1 MLSLKNRGTGCI
13 LGIGLLACA
22 LIAPVHAQQNQSQLA
37 QNSGQN
43 YQKPVG
49 TLQVTGTI
57 EKFTISANRADV
69 MDTLKLIF
77 EQAEKQFVPVG
88 NLTGTVTLRLTEQPL
103 VTTLEAV
110 CKQTFLRFRFDA
122 NSGIFYIERN
132 EPAVRDA
139 IQRLRQLDTEL
150 RNQLRL
156 LGLSLPS
163 EAYLGMQNG
172 VQNSMLNSQGTVA
185 GRVGNGFSGGNAQ
198 SAVNPNLRVFNP
210 ADSVKALGTPPA
222 INPGLRSKSVGGEP
236 NQEGVGLDNYTAFLR
251 QNNLVYFAAKE
262 KPTPVYDILQQFG
275 LQAGVPVLIDPGVP
289 KGSKFVLRGTLSPRP
304 LTDALNILA
313 PYARLE
319 WRWLGDSVFI
329 TTMPEFELLLQD
341 VSVAKVNAGQ
351 ERGGAKQGSRDAT
364 DKKTEPA
371 KEKTPPKN

>member
-1 MLSLKNRGTGCI
+1 MLSLNYRGTGCI

-185 GRVGNGFSGGNAQ
+185 GRVGSSFSGGNAQ
-198 SAVNPNLRVFNP
+198 GAVNPNLRVVNP
-210 ADSVKALGTPPA
+210 TDSVKAFGTPT
-222 INPGLRSKSVGGEP
+222 ISPGLRSKSVGGEP
-236 NQEGVGLDNYTAFLR
+236 NHEGVGGVGIDNYTAFLR

-262 KPTPVYDILQQFG
+262 AYSRLRHSTAVWATSGRSCVNRPRCTKRLQIC
-275 LQAGVPVLIDPGVP
+275 A
-289 KGSKFVLRGTLSPRP
+289 TW
-304 LTDALNILA
+304 DALTA
-313 PYARLE
+313 PPHRCA
-319 WRWLGDSVFI
+319 
-329 TTMPEFELLLQD
+329 
-341 VSVAKVNAGQ
+341 
-351 ERGGAKQGSRDAT
+351 
-364 DKKTEPA
+364 
-371 KEKTPPKN
+371 

>member
-22 LIAPVHAQQNQSQLA
+22 LIAPVYAQQNQSQLA
-37 QNSGQN
+37 QNTGQN

-103 VTTLEAV
+103 VTTLDAV

-163 EAYLGMQNG
+163 EGYFGMQNG
-172 VQNSMLNSQGTVA
+172 GQNSILNTQGAGT
-185 GRVGNGFSGGNAQ
+185 GRVGSGFGGGNAQ
-198 SAVNPNLRVFNP
+198 SAVNPNVRIFNQ
-210 ADSVKALGTPPA
+210 ADSVKTLGTPPA

-319 WRWLGDSVFI
+319 WRWLGDSVFV